1 MATHIY
7 TEVELR
13 RLKGQSVKDI
23 WHAMIGKPS
32 GIKNTTGLKTSE
44 DVLQAILKAQEDPGF
59 LSNVRV
65 RTPKPSLC
73 EEVKEKE
80 MAPKK
85 KPGPVPK
92 AKAKEKATIPLL
104 PVSPPVAKI
113 RAIESMD
120 PPLSVSTVVRIS
132 VRKLYVEGDWYYL
145 DPKTQMIY
153 QCIDNRP
160 GERLGTWN
168 PETRSIRY
176 ED

>member
-23 WHAMIGKPS
+23 WHAMIGKPP
-32 GIKNTTGLKTSE
+32 GIKNTTGLKTTE
-44 DVLQAILKAQEDPGF
+44 DVLQAILTAQDDPCF
-59 LSNVRV
+59 LSTVHVRP
-65 RTPKPSLC
+65 PKPSVYEDL
-73 EEVKEKE
+73 KEKE

-92 AKAKEKATIPLL
+92 AKPTPPPLPL
-104 PVSPPVAKI
+104 PTASPKI
-113 RAIESMD
+113 RAIETMD

-132 VRKLYVEGDWYYL
+132 VRKLYVEGEWYYL
-145 DPKTQMIY
+145 DAKTQTVY
-153 QCIDNRP
+153 QCVENRP
-160 GERLGTWN
+160 GERLGTWT
-168 PETRSIRY
+168 PETRSITY